1 MRVAVK
7 IPDINLPWVT
17 LVAFLKKLI
26 KLEKYLVT
34 TVIFGVAF
42 FLYWTRFYKALKM
55 EVYFILKLKK
65 KALREKKNFLYST
78 TPFFKGSDRVVV

>member
-17 LVAFLKKLI
+17 LVFKKI

-42 FLYWTRFYKALKM
+42 FLYWTRFYKALKR

-65 KALREKKNFLYST
+65 KGKKKIFLYST
-78 TPFFKGSDRVVV
+78 TPFFRGSDRVVI